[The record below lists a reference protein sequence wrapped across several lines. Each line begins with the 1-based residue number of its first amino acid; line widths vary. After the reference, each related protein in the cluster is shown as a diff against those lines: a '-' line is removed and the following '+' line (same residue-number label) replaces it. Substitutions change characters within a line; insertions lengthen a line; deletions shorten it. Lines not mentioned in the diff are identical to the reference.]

1 MPPLRRAGRV
11 MREASYSGLSRRG
24 LKYAPAMR
32 SFVSSTRRSGH
43 GMPSSFRRELSHS
56 HPPKPAAAA
65 TPATMK
71 SRRVRRRSSRSMSRS
86 SSGSLPASSSLIDHL
101 HTDHHR
107 PEVVPSRLDHLSD
120 VHDEEDHVSDRQPE
134 VEEARGLISVQEPAK
149 PAELHPLI
157 DGHPAEQGE
166 ESHHDAQR
174 VVDFLRCV

>member
-1 MPPLRRAGRV
+1 MPPVGRAGAG

-56 HPPKPAAAA
+56 HPPRPAAAA

-86 SSGSLPASSSLIDHL
+86 ASRSLPAASSLIDHL

-107 PEVVPSRLDHLSD
+107 PEVVPSRLDDLSD
-120 VHDEEDHVSDRQPE
+120 MHDEEGHVSERQPE
-134 VEEARGLISVQEPAK
+134 VEEARALISAQEPAK
-149 PAELHPLI
+149 PAELHRLV
-157 DGHPAEQGE
+157 DGQAAEQGG
-166 ESHHDAQR
+166 ESDHDEQR
-174 VVDFLRCV
+174 VGDLL